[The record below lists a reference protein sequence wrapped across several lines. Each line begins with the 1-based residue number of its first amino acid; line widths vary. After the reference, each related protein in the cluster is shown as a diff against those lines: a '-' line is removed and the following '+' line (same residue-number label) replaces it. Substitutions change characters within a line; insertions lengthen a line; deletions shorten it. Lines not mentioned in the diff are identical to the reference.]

1 MFKLFSKNQWF
12 EILFRCQT
20 MNLIMRS
27 TIISLAFLSVALLM
41 SCSDSLEDQTVEEL
55 VPEETD
61 CQATNSLVGRTMP
74 LRRSELYGISG
85 DVTIISDCEI
95 QLSNFFYNGL
105 GPAVSFYGAVN
116 GNFRAG
122 FNMSQ
127 ILNGRRWEG
136 ETLNL
141 FVPEGFTIGDVNSFS
156 VWCFQFDIDFS
167 SVFFR

>member
-1 MFKLFSKNQWF
+1 
-12 EILFRCQT
+12 
-20 MNLIMRS
+20 MRS
-27 TIISLAFLSVALLM
+27 IIISLAFLSIALLM
-41 SCSDSLEDQTVEEL
+41 SCSDSSEDLTIEE
-55 VPEETD
+55 VPEETE
-61 CQATNSLVGRTMP
+61 CLATNDLVGRTMP

-122 FNMSQ
+122 FNMSE
-127 ILNGRRWEG
+127 ILHGRQWQG

-141 FVPEGFTIGDVNSFS
+141 FVPDGFTIGEVNSFS
-156 VWCFQFDIDFS
+156 VWCFEFDVDFS